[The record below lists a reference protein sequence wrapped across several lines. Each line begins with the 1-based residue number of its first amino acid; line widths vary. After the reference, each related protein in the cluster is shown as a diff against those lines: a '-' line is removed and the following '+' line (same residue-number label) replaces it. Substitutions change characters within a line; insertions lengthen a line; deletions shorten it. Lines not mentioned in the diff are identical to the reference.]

1 MACPSHGVHICLR
14 LGGGYERGPQNSE
27 RIHRS
32 FGVGFLAKSAL
43 GGKK

>member
-14 LGGGYERGPQNSE
+14 LGGGTKGVLRIVE
-27 RIHRS
+27 RIPRS
-32 FGVGFLAKSAL
+32 FGVGFLAKSTL